1 MILKKSSNNDLEVL
15 ATKNGPWAFYKTKTA
30 ANNDLAN
37 IPEGSIV
44 AIEEASSTAI
54 DSLPV
59 GTWASFENTDSA
71 PNSQWIKAGTTFDEN
86 DYPELYLYL
95 GTNIVP
101 SRYDHSRLGVYQS
114 ITLPT
119 TSSTAMTMPYD
130 GVLMYQ
136 PNISSGFSWVYI
148 NGQNV
153 VFDKG
158 NIGNNSNGSSSALTV
173 PFRKGDSL
181 RVNQVEGSISKV
193 AYYDKPLFIK
203 AKSFVEESVPNEAIE
218 TVKDYI
224 KSYADNVIAYNRR
237 QAFNDRCFIN
247 SSQVITRTADHTG
260 LYKVYAHKS
269 VNGYSIMLEIN
280 GYVIDAFG
288 FYGTDSSGT
297 ALPWGH
303 GNPSSGA
310 DITLSAFVKKGDVIK
325 IYSDDNSSAT
335 TNSWYVYSCVLQ
347 YKEGE

>member
-71 PNSQWIKAGTTFDEN
+71 PNSQWIKAGTTFDED

-101 SRYDHSRLGVYQS
+101 SRYDHSRLGTYQS

-119 TSSTAMTMPYD
+119 TSGTAITMQYD
-130 GVLMYQ
+130 GILLYV
-136 PNISSGFSWVYI
+136 PRSGSLCSVYI
-148 NGQNV
+148 NGKAIYADDGSGDAYGSATIDFKAGDV
-153 VFDKG
+153 VYATV
-158 NIGNNSNGSSSALTV
+158 NGS
-173 PFRKGDSL
+173 
-181 RVNQVEGSISKV
+181 QYSKV

-218 TVKDYI
+218 TVKDYT
-224 KSYADNVIAYNRR
+224 KSYADNVMAYNRL
-237 QAFNDRCFIN
+237 QGFNDRSFIT
-247 SSQVITRTADHTG
+247 SSQIITRTVGHTG

-269 VNGYSIMLEIN
+269 VNGYTIKLEIN
-280 GYVIDAFG
+280 GNIIDTFG

-297 ALPWGH
+297 VIPWGNN
-303 GNPSSGA
+303 NPSSGA

-325 IYSDDNSSAT
+325 IYSDDNRSAST
-335 TNSWYVYSCVLQ
+335 DSWYVYSCVLQ
-347 YKEGE
+347 YKEEE

>member
-44 AIEEASSTAI
+44 AIEESSSTTI

-71 PNSQWIKAGTTFDEN
+71 PNSQWIKAGETFDDD

-101 SRYDHSRLGVYQS
+101 SRFDHSRLGTYQS

-119 TSSTAMTMPYD
+119 TSGTAITMPYD
-130 GVLMYQ
+130 GVLLYV
-136 PNISSGFSWVYI
+136 PRSSSNIAYVYI
-148 NGQNV
+148 NGTAIYADDGDSGAQSTATINFKAGDV
-153 VFDKG
+153 
-158 NIGNNSNGSSSALTV
+158 IYASLNGS
-173 PFRKGDSL
+173 
-181 RVNQVEGSISKV
+181 QYSKV

-203 AKSFVEESVPNEAIE
+203 AKSFVEESIPNAAIE
-218 TVKDYI
+218 TVKDYT
-224 KSYADNVIAYNRR
+224 KSYADNVMAYNRY
-237 QAFNDRCFIN
+237 QGFNDRSFIT
-247 SSQVITRTADHTG
+247 SSQVITRTVNHTG
-260 LYKVYAHKS
+260 FYKVYAHKS
-269 VNGYSIMLEIN
+269 FNGYTIKLEVNGNI
-280 GYVIDAFG
+280 VDTFG
-288 FYGTDSSGT
+288 FFGADSSGT
-297 ALPWGH
+297 DLPWGN
-303 GNPSSGA
+303 GNPRSGA
-310 DITLSAFVKKGDVIK
+310 DITLSAFVKKGDTIR
-325 IYSDDNSSAT
+325 IFSDESNTPS